1 MVASLLSDV
10 KALLLLQ
17 LAVLLGVAPHLGDK
31 VNSLPNK
38 QQGVFS
44 EIPNRP
50 QLMRLAE
57 IHLVGR
63 FFSIFSITF
72 SIKTGSTANKPLF
85 GTQPATQPTTGFG
98 IFGGGQQQQ
107 QQQNTQQPSQTQQP
121 SLFGGGTGLFGNQQ
135 PQQQQ
140 GAQTTN
146 PCIFF
151 HLSMFSDFSDPW
163 PKYLVVQ
170 LPSRK
175 EAQACLETACSAT
188 TSNKTS
194 SNLLRR
200 GHWGYLVAIKPLPLR
215 DHSRLGSTN
224 NKMRLSR
231 LNPFSETLLGNK
243 ISNQL

>member
-1 MVASLLSDV
+1 MSRHYHCYNWQCFWGWLRIWGTKSTACPTTSRGSFRKYPTGHNQCVWRKYIWSVVSFRSFYHFL
-10 KALLLLQ
+10 
-17 LAVLLGVAPHLGDK
+17 
-31 VNSLPNK
+31 
-38 QQGVFS
+38 
-44 EIPNRP
+44 I
-50 QLMRLAE
+50 
-57 IHLVGR
+57 
-63 FFSIFSITF
+63 
-72 SIKTGSTANKPLF
+72 IKSGSTANKPLF

-98 IFGGGQQQQ
+98 IFGGG

-170 LPSRK
+170 LPNRK
-175 EAQACLETACSAT
+175 EAQACLETACSVT
-188 TSNKTS
+188 TSHKIS
-194 SNLLRR
+194 SNLLRL
-200 GHWGYLVAIKPLPLR
+200 GHLGCLVAIKLLPLR
-215 DHSRLGSTN
+215 DHSRRGLTN
-224 NKMRLSR
+224 NKIRLSR